1 MKEWFEDWFDSPYY
15 HLLYQHRNDEEA
27 FAFVERLTTWLNP
40 APMNTLLDLACGK
53 GRHARAFSAHQL
65 DVTGLDLSPQ
75 SIEHAKQFE
84 TEHLH
89 FYVHDMRNVFR
100 TNYFD
105 FTCNLFTSFGY
116 FKSAHDNQ
124 LAARSMSQGLKPGGK
139 LVIDFV
145 NQSQARRNI
154 EASRQ
159 ETIHRDHI
167 RFDIERS
174 YTDTQL
180 LKKISIQDG
189 DLQACFTETVNSFT
203 CDAMSALFEA
213 AGLKRIEQFGTY
225 TLDAYD
231 EEHSPRMILVFTK

>member
-1 MKEWFEDWFDSPYY
+1 
-15 HLLYQHRNDEEA
+15 
-27 FAFVERLTTWLNP
+27 
-40 APMNTLLDLACGK
+40 
-53 GRHARAFSAHQL
+53 
-65 DVTGLDLSPQ
+65 
-75 SIEHAKQFE
+75 
-84 TEHLH
+84 
-89 FYVHDMRNVFR
+89 MRNVFR

-145 NQSQARRNI
+145 NQSHARRNI
-154 EASRQ
+154 KASRQ
-159 ETIHRDHI
+159 ETIHRDDI

-189 DLQACFTETVNSFT
+189 DVQSCFTETVNSFT